1 MWYIVVNNKIEG
13 ENMEFYSHFYQDTSG
28 QMKKQTVTEHCRTT
42 AVYAQDALAPIQLGH
57 AGYLAGLLHDMGKM
71 KQEFQEYLLDG
82 KGTRGSVIHTFAG
95 CRFLLSQFH
104 GEKAQNYEDLT
115 SELLAFAVGAHHGLF
130 DCIDQNGSSGFLYRL
145 KKEKIGYQ
153 ESLNNFWE
161 QCADQKELEK
171 LFACANA
178 ELIPIYM
185 RMGTLAGDSNEEFSF
200 YQGLLA
206 RLLLSA
212 VIEGDRRDTAEFMT
226 GVYLPVEPE
235 DYAKFWT
242 PYLVHLE
249 EKLSYFPQDTPITQA
264 RGEISQICCDYG
276 SHNGGIVRLNVPTG
290 GGKTLSAL
298 RFALS
303 HARTWG
309 KRRLIFTAPLLA
321 ILEQNAAVIREYLGD
336 DSIVLEHHSN
346 VAEPDDTS
354 ELDLRELAVDS
365 WHSPVIITTLVQL
378 LNTLF
383 AGKTTSIRRLQSLC
397 NSVIVIDEVQT
408 VPSRML
414 SLFDMAIN
422 FLAEICGATVVLCSA
437 TQPEQRYVPHP
448 IQPVR
453 GQMVPYEARLWEPFH
468 RTQILDGGAMTLEE
482 TVAFIQESM
491 EQVTSLLVVCNK
503 KEQASFLLEALDGT
517 AEVCCHLSAAM
528 CSAHRRQ
535 TLKQLYQALDTGRSC
550 LCIATQVIEAGVDIS
565 FQRVIRLTAG
575 LDSVI
580 QAAGRCNRNGQ
591 TARAPVYI
599 VTVVNEDL
607 SRLEEIRR
615 GKNATLSLL
624 DAYRREPEKFDC
636 DLSSEPAIA
645 YYYSRYYGAMAQGAQ
660 DYPLQ
665 RERVSLFCLLS
676 DNWQYWEKAD
686 VHSDGFIL
694 NQAFHMAGN
703 AFTVFDNDTQDVVVP
718 YENGKTL
725 IADLASQDKMDVAYL
740 TQWISKAKAY
750 TVSLYAYQ
758 IQALSDVIG
767 EYSGVKVLPPEYY
780 DERTGFTM
788 KPGEFEFLEV

>member
-1 MWYIVVNNKIEG
+1 
-13 ENMEFYSHFYQDTSG
+13 MEFYSHFCQNTNEK
-28 QMKKQTVTEHCRTT
+28 MTKQTVADHCRTT
-42 AVYAQDALAPIQLGH
+42 AAYAQDVLAPIQMGH

-82 KGTRGSVIHTFAG
+82 KGTRGSVNHTFAG
-95 CRFLLSQFH
+95 CRFLLSRFH
-104 GEKAQNYEDLT
+104 GEQAHNYEDLT

-130 DCIDQNGSSGFLYRL
+130 DCIDQNGNSGFLHRL
-145 KKEKIGYQ
+145 SKEKIGYQ
-153 ESLNNFWE
+153 ESLNNFLE
-161 QCADQKELEK
+161 QCAGQKEIEK

-185 RMGTLAGDSNEEFSF
+185 CMDALAGESNEEFSF

-226 GVYLPVEPE
+226 GVFSPVEPE
-235 DYAKFWT
+235 DYAEFWT

-249 EKLSYFPQDTPITQA
+249 EKLSRFPQDTPIAQA
-264 RGEISQICCDYG
+264 RRKISQICCDYG
-276 SHNGGIVRLNVPTG
+276 SHIGGIIRLNVPTG
-290 GGKTLSAL
+290 GGKTLSSL

-303 HARTWG
+303 HAKAWG
-309 KRRLIFTAPLLA
+309 KCRLIFTAPLLT
-321 ILEQNAAVIREYLGD
+321 ILEQNAAVIREYLGN

-365 WHSPVIITTLVQL
+365 WHSPVIVTTLVQL

-383 AGKTTSIRRLQSLC
+383 AEKTTSIRRLQSLC

-414 SLFDMAIN
+414 SLFNMAIN
-422 FLAEICGATVVLCSA
+422 FLAEICKATVVLCSA
-437 TQPEQRYVPHP
+437 TQPEQKYVPHP

-453 GQMVPYEARLWEPFH
+453 GQMVPYEKHLWEPFH
-468 RTQILDGGAMTLEE
+468 RTQISDGGAMTLEE
-482 TVAFIQESM
+482 AVAFIRESM

-503 KEQASFLLEALDGT
+503 KEQACYLLDVLDGT

-528 CSAHRRQ
+528 CPAHRRQ

-575 LDSVI
+575 LDSII

-591 TARAPVYI
+591 SVIAPVYI
-599 VTVVNEDL
+599 LTVLNEDL
-607 SRLEEIRR
+607 SHLEEIRR

-624 DAYRREPEKFDC
+624 DAYRRDPGKFDY
-636 DLSSEPAIA
+636 DLSSESAVT

-665 RERVSLFCLLS
+665 KERVSLFSLLS
-676 DNWQYWEKAD
+676 DNWQYWEKAEA
-686 VHSDGFIL
+686 HSKGFML

-718 YENGKTL
+718 YENGKAL
-725 IADLASQDKMDVAYL
+725 IADLASQDETDVAYL
-740 TQWISKAKAY
+740 AQWVSKAKPY
-750 TVSLYAYQ
+750 TVSLYTYQ
-758 IQALSDVIG
+758 LQALADVIG
-767 EYSGVKVLPPEYY
+767 EYSGVKVLPSEYY
-780 DERTGFTM
+780 DELTGFTM
-788 KPGEFEFLEV
+788 KPGKFDYLEV